1 MKLPEL
7 GVQKPV
13 TTLMF
18 FLAVF
23 VMGAVML
30 TQLPVD
36 LMPEIE
42 QPTVT
47 VVTTWE
53 GASAEDVESKVT
65 KVVERALGTVNN
77 LEEMTSATIEGIS
90 SVTCEF
96 AWGTQPRRG
105 LQRHPQQPR
114 AHPQDAAGR
123 RRPARLAEVQH
134 LADPDPVLR
143 HHLPRKPRK
152 AGGDRGQARSPT
164 R

>member
-7 GVQKPV
+7 GVRQPI
-13 TTLMF
+13 TTVMF

-23 VMGAVML
+23 ALGAVML

-65 KVVERALGTVNN
+65 EVVERALGTVSG
-77 LEEMTSATIEGIS
+77 LAEMTIGPDNS
-90 SVTCEF
+90 S
-96 AWGTQPRRG
+96 PR
-105 LQRHPQQPR
+105 
-114 AHPQDAAGR
+114 
-123 RRPARLAEVQH
+123 
-134 LADPDPVLR
+134 
-143 HHLPRKPRK
+143 
-152 AGGDRGQARSPT
+152 
-164 R
+164 